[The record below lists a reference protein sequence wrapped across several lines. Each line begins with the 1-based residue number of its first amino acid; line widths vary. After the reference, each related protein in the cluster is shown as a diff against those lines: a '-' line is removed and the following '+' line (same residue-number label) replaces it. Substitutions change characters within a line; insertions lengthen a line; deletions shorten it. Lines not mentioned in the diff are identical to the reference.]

1 MINLENYSE
10 ETQIYIQGVEDY
22 LINKFGEL
30 KTNWFGLL
38 SMLATQ
44 YDIYVQSRDYIKQN
58 GLLTDG
64 KYGVSV
70 SPMVKVQNDASIQI
84 QKIANALTI
93 SPNAENKLKE
103 IAENDDKQEDF
114 INALTSK

>member
-22 LINKFGEL
+22 LISKFGEL
-30 KTNWFGLL
+30 KTNWIGLI

-44 YDIYVQSRDYIKQN
+44 YDVYLQAKEYIKNN
-58 GLLTDG
+58 GLLTEG
-64 KYGVSV
+64 KYGMIPN
-70 SPMVKVQNDASIQI
+70 PMIKVQNDASIQI

-103 IAENDDKQEDF
+103 ISENDDKQEDF